1 MKNSMRFIFA
11 ILSILLVLSIG
22 FLAFKKN
29 KSLDTP
35 IDNQQDTA
43 REEIATD
50 SNTATETP
58 TQEQAEMQAQEPAK
72 KEYSPNLYVLGKNEH
87 GQLGESDVKEFTD
100 VLTPVAIGKTFVKIA
115 AGRSHGVGIT
125 SEGDVYTWGR
135 NNLGQLGYKT
145 DDIQYNPVP
154 HLVMSGAKDVVVGQD
169 HTLVLKKDGT
179 VWGFGSNYTAAI
191 GDGTNTDR
199 TTPVKVSGIS
209 NISNVFTGYKFSMAI
224 DSSGKVYAWGA
235 TCAPSGVRV
244 AADLAARINTLDGGY
259 YDPVPE
265 INPNGY
271 DHNQDCINEEV
282 IGIHSKSPIEM
293 PTLSGVTKDI
303 AIGYGH
309 AIILENDGSVW
320 SFGCNLYGQMGNR
333 NYNNKIENAKPQKI
347 LDIDKVVK
355 ISAGFRQSFAITEN
369 GDVYMWGL
377 NSKVEN
383 GYKLLNSSSPVKVDG
398 INGKDIKEIVGGYDI
413 AFALMNYGDIYTW
426 GANTNHVVKGQKDQ
440 MLAPVKMLI
449 SKKITSVAAGID
461 TILFLIK

>member
-1 MKNSMRFIFA
+1 MKINIRFIFA

-29 KSLDTP
+29 KPPNTQTS
-35 IDNQQDTA
+35 NQKDIIQ
-43 REEIATD
+43 EEIATN

-58 TQEQAEMQAQEPAK
+58 KQEQIKGQEQKLAE
-72 KEYSPNLYVLGKNEH
+72 KEYSPNLYALGKNEH

-100 VLTPVAIGKTFVKIA
+100 VLVPVAIGKTFVKIA

-145 DDIQYNPVP
+145 DDIQYNPTP

-199 TTPVKVSGIS
+199 ATPVKVSGVS
-209 NISNVFTGYKFSMAI
+209 NISSVFTGYKFSMAI

-398 INGKDIKEIVGGYDI
+398 INGKDTKEIVGGYDI

-426 GANTNHVVKGQKDQ
+426 GANTNHVAKDQKDQ
-440 MLAPVKMLI
+440 ILAPVKMLI

-461 TILFLIK
+461 MILFLIK